1 MLSVTMTI
9 VAEGVETVEQETFL
23 RAHGCDE
30 MQGFLF
36 SRPLPPEGLADLLRP
51 PPQLA
56 SPPLQPAT
64 ADDIGMPSARHS
76 GAGKA
81 VRQAAQ

>member
-1 MLSVTMTI
+1 MTN

-51 PPQLA
+51 APQLA

-64 ADDIGMPSARHS
+64 AGEIGRPSVRRL
-76 GAGKA
+76 GPGNA
-81 VRQAAQ
+81 VRQAVQ